1 MSFGNSSFLPLRFNF
16 STTQCEGQ
24 LIAKFTTPAEV
35 PNGEADILWQCAG
48 LAPYCYQA
56 NITNGTSDP
65 TMQLDREAQVGC
77 INEVLRTTSVL
88 VVKTMSTRT
97 TIETAVSIFTWTT
110 TSFPRSQETSPTVTL
125 PSQSWVTSG
134 VVTPSSTL
142 MNKDPTGTDTTAARA
157 PTADSVRVEIPRSDM
172 IGRTVRTTS
181 PLPVTTDT
189 VFDSGAS
196 KVTTPLVSSAVT
208 TFLTTTLLRTV
219 TDVITGSSDPRQ
231 SPSSSL
237 KLVLEQANAGSSN
250 TCRAIHGLWNQ
261 DVKEVTSRMYLVEAS
276 LSASQD
282 EMARCDKQH
291 EEDMHKLRTK
301 VQELRAELH
310 RTRELLHQITGDM
323 QVLKDNESPGLVEV
337 ANSSE
342 GSDSASSPATP
353 EAIDAWATK

>member
-97 TIETAVSIFTWTT
+97 TTETAVSIFTWTT

-134 VVTPSSTL
+134 VVTPSSTV

-157 PTADSVRVEIPRSDM
+157 PTPDSVRVEISRSDM
-172 IGRTVRTTS
+172 IGRT
-181 PLPVTTDT
+181 LCGDYIFDDDT
-189 VFDSGAS
+189 IADRNG
-196 KVTTPLVSSAVT
+196 
-208 TFLTTTLLRTV
+208 
-219 TDVITGSSDPRQ
+219 
-231 SPSSSL
+231 
-237 KLVLEQANAGSSN
+237 
-250 TCRAIHGLWNQ
+250 
-261 DVKEVTSRMYLVEAS
+261 
-276 LSASQD
+276 
-282 EMARCDKQH
+282 
-291 EEDMHKLRTK
+291 
-301 VQELRAELH
+301 
-310 RTRELLHQITGDM
+310 
-323 QVLKDNESPGLVEV
+323 
-337 ANSSE
+337 
-342 GSDSASSPATP
+342 
-353 EAIDAWATK
+353 

>member
-1 MSFGNSSFLPLRFNF
+1 MSFGDSSFLPLRFNF
-16 STTQCEGQ
+16 STTPCEGQ

-35 PNGEADILWQCAG
+35 PNGEADIFWQCAG

-97 TIETAVSIFTWTT
+97 TTETAVSVFTWTT

-134 VVTPSSTL
+134 VATPSSTV

-157 PTADSVRVEIPRSDM
+157 PAADSVRVEIPRSDM

-196 KVTTPLVSSAVT
+196 KVTTPLVTSAVT

-219 TDVITGSSDPRQ
+219 TVSC
-231 SPSSSL
+231 
-237 KLVLEQANAGSSN
+237 AAGS
-250 TCRAIHGLWNQ
+250 A
-261 DVKEVTSRMYLVEAS
+261 
-276 LSASQD
+276 
-282 EMARCDKQH
+282 
-291 EEDMHKLRTK
+291 
-301 VQELRAELH
+301 
-310 RTRELLHQITGDM
+310 TG
-323 QVLKDNESPGLVEV
+323 K
-337 ANSSE
+337 A
-342 GSDSASSPATP
+342 
-353 EAIDAWATK
+353 